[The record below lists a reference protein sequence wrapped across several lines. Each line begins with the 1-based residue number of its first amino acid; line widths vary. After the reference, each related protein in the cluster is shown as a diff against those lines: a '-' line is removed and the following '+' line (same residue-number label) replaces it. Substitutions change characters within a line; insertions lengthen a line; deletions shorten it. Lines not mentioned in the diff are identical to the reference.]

1 MPGVWRRL
9 GEETQAVCVRFPE
22 PGVLVEAEAVRVWS
36 ACVLNALLKLL
47 GRKFGWKKKNT
58 SILCGGWGESVQKL

>member
-9 GEETQAVCVRFPE
+9 GEEIQVVCMRFPE
-22 PGVLVEAEAVRVWS
+22 PGALVGAEAVWVWS
-36 ACVLNALLKLL
+36 AFVLNALLKLL
-47 GRKFGWKKKNT
+47 GQKFGWKKKKN